1 MTNAIVKK
9 KKVCYNNTGG
19 SLKNKNRNYCMTK
32 RILVH
37 QILKIWRK

>member
-19 SLKNKNRNYCMTK
+19 NLKNKTK
-32 RILVH
+32 FILR
-37 QILKIWRK
+37 KIQKKGRLPLTPS